1 MDTYHTVMAK
11 VESLQKK
18 AKALLDAEKARVLV
32 EMRKVIDLYGIHASE
47 LYPAGSSSDVR
58 ARSRKAET
66 VKKLV
71 LKPKYRDPATGKTWN
86 GHGKRPFWLGSNPD
100 EFLIDRPQPTTP
112 TAAVRAISA
121 KKVAPEKKEIA
132 IRTLP
137 TKKTVAKKI
146 TVPKAKAKAKAVAN
160 PASKAPV
167 KKKPVAKKAA
177 SPQTVTPPI
186 AGSSP
191 DAPEQTMNLTPVSE

>member
-100 EFLIDRPQPTTP
+100 AFLIDRPQPTTP
-112 TAAVRAISA
+112 TAAVRAIAA
-121 KKVAPEKKEIA
+121 KKAAPEKREVAKKA
-132 IRTLP
+132 LP
-137 TKKTVAKKI
+137 AKKTVDKTI
-146 TVPKAKAKAKAVAN
+146 TVPKAKAKAVAK

-167 KKKPVAKKAA
+167 KKKPVAKKVA
-177 SPQTVTPPI
+177 SAQPVSLPI
-186 AGSSP
+186 AESTP
-191 DAPEQTMNLTPVSE
+191 DAPEQTTNSTPVSE